1 MKRNYQKEMEQE
13 IEKQKRQESVPTL
26 LLHSCCAPCS
36 SYVLEYLSRYFEITV
51 LYYNPN
57 IYPPEEYWKRVE
69 EQKNFIC
76 RFTENV
82 RKKQDNADQHF
93 GEKDLNIGQEAVDLF
108 RPIRFVEGS
117 FEQDRFYELVKG
129 LEDVP
134 EGGARCFLCYEM
146 RLRKAAEY
154 AKQLKMDYFTTTL
167 SISPLKNAEKLNEIG
182 ENLAEEYGI
191 SYLCSDFKKK
201 DGYKRS
207 VELSKEYG
215 MYRQDYCGCVF
226 SKREREQRLSRDM
239 AGI

>member
-1 MKRNYQKEMEQE
+1 MKRNYQKEMEQV
-13 IEKQKRQESVPTL
+13 IQKLQEEHSVPTL

-36 SYVLEYLSRYFEITV
+36 SYVLECLSKYFRITV

-69 EQKNFIC
+69 EQKYFI
-76 RFTENV
+76 RQFSEHAMQKPET
-82 RKKQDNADQHF
+82 DAAFYTID
-93 GEKDLNIGQEAVDLF
+93 
-108 RPIRFVEGS
+108 FVEGS

-134 EGGARCFLCYEM
+134 EGGERCFLCYEM
-146 RLRKAAEY
+146 RLREAAEY
-154 AKQLKMDYFTTTL
+154 ARRHNMDYFTTTL
-167 SISPLKNAEKLNEIG
+167 SISPLKNAQKLNEIG
-182 ENLAEEYGI
+182 EQLAEEYGV
-191 SYLCSDFKKK
+191 SYLCSDFKKR

-226 SKREREQRLSRDM
+226 SRR
-239 AGI
+239 